1 MFLKKL
7 NIYIILSVFIIT
19 ILLTSSIYAFT
30 DDSIYVWSS
39 SLDDLPTATAP
50 EKENSLEDNS
60 TENNTRQLFRYN
72 FWKCYTYGTKYRN
85 YFI

>member
-1 MFLKKL
+1 MFLKKF
-7 NIYIILSVFIIT
+7 NIYIIVSVFIIT

-39 SLDDLPTATAP
+39 SLEDIPTATTP
-50 EKENSLEDNS
+50 EKEDTLDNNSP
-60 TENNTRQLFRYN
+60 ENDIRKFFRYN